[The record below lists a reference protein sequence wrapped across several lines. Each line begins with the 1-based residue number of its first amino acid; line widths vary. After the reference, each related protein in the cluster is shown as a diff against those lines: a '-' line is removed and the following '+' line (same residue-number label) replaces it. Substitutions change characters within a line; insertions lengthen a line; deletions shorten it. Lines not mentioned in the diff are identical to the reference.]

1 MQSEYQQSEISAY
14 GGSAPVLTLEPFEG
28 PLDLLC
34 HLIEKNKIDIYD
46 IPIDRV
52 TDQYLEYLEKM
63 QAIDMEVTSEFLL
76 MAATLLHIKS
86 RMLLPNKR
94 ALLAEEGDDPREDLV
109 LKLLAY
115 RRCKTIASD
124 LKDRYELYSG
134 CISKPPES
142 PSSLGIDTVTGNTPV
157 HRDLFFAAIR
167 HLAKQNEIRFADIS
181 GRVSHILKREKVSL
195 RDKMLQ
201 ILQRAIDK
209 TRVFFHEIFPA
220 GRSSRTEQ
228 VTGFLAVLELLKQN
242 RIIVKQDRPFDAMM
256 IEPDPQWNDEEAIV
270 SLEDPEDLDEIESEE
285 GEADHEQ

>member
-256 IEPDPQWNDEEAIV
+256 IEPDPQWKDQEAIV
-270 SLEDPEDLDEIESEE
+270 SLEDPEDLDEIEPEE
-285 GEADHEQ
+285 GDADHEQ

>member
-14 GGSAPVLTLEPFEG
+14 GGSTPVLTLEPFEG

-256 IEPDPQWNDEEAIV
+256 IEPDPQWKDEEAIV

>member
-1 MQSEYQQSEISAY
+1 
-14 GGSAPVLTLEPFEG
+14 
-28 PLDLLC
+28 
-34 HLIEKNKIDIYD
+34 
-46 IPIDRV
+46 
-52 TDQYLEYLEKM
+52 
-63 QAIDMEVTSEFLL
+63 
-76 MAATLLHIKS
+76 
-86 RMLLPNKR
+86 MLLPNKR

-256 IEPDPQWNDEEAIV
+256 IEPDPQWKDQEAIV
-270 SLEDPEDLDEIESEE
+270 SLEDPEDLDEIEPEE
-285 GEADHEQ
+285 GDADHEQ

>member
-1 MQSEYQQSEISAY
+1 MSAH

-46 IPIDRV
+46 IPIDRI

-256 IEPDPQWNDEEAIV
+256 IEPDPQWKDEEAIV

>member
-1 MQSEYQQSEISAY
+1 MSAH

-46 IPIDRV
+46 IPIDRI

>member
-1 MQSEYQQSEISAY
+1 MQSEYQQSEMSAH

-256 IEPDPQWNDEEAIV
+256 IEPDPQWKDEEAIV